1 VDGSL
6 GGTGRSRNLNPIGMT
21 KGSKGIDPEAF
32 WGALQEKQDRIEAS
46 EQRFEAEF
54 TEDAELLVVA
64 FGTLARFARYVVREL
79 RAEGVRVGYFRPI
92 TLWPFP
98 SEALAE
104 ASRGVSRVA
113 CLEQNAGQMVD
124 DVRLAVL
131 GRAPV
136 VSIGGISTD
145 AAGFGIGPLMD
156 AGLIRRRIETTLEG
170 GTLPRGVVCAEP
182 AQPAETKGAR
192 A

>member
-1 VDGSL
+1 
-6 GGTGRSRNLNPIGMT
+6 MT
-21 KGSKGIDPEAF
+21 KGTKGIDPEAF
-32 WGALQEKQDRIEAS
+32 WDALQTKQDRIEQA
-46 EQRFEAEF
+46 EQRFDAEF
-54 TEDAELLVVA
+54 TDDAELLVVA
-64 FGTLARFARYVVREL
+64 FGTLARFARYVVRAL

-92 TLWPFP
+92 SLWPFP
-98 SEALAE
+98 SAALAR
-104 ASRGVSRVA
+104 ASEGVTRVA
-113 CLEQNAGQMVD
+113 CLEQNAGQMVE

-156 AGLIRRRIETTLEG
+156 AELIRQRIEITLAG
-170 GTLPRGVVCAEP
+170 GSVPRGVVRGVVGAAA
-182 AQPAETKGAR
+182 AQPGGA